1 MAAIILSLGAL
12 LVAAATAVLAHR
24 RNQDIERRLDAAIR
38 ESDQRLTAAVS
49 ESTDRIEAWVRSTI
63 ADSHAVERQT
73 AADTLS
79 QWSADV
85 FGDVEAL
92 LGSFRATVKAD
103 TAALAGQALA
113 EYEGRQSHGDGSGS
127 G

>member
-1 MAAIILSLGAL
+1 MAVILSVGAL
-12 LVAAATAVLAHR
+12 LVAVASAVLAHR
-24 RNQDIERRLDAAIR
+24 RNQDLERRLEAAVR
-38 ESDQRLTAAVS
+38 ESDQRLAAAVS
-49 ESTDRIEAWVRSTI
+49 ESTDRIEAWVRSSV
-63 ADSHAVERQT
+63 ADSHAVQRQT

-85 FGDVEAL
+85 VADIEAL

-103 TAALAGQALA
+103 TAALVGQALA
-113 EYEGRQSHGDGSGS
+113 EYEGRQPHGDGSSS